1 MTSILEESKKA
12 KGGGIFSF
20 WKNKKIMIPLLVI
33 IVAIWP
39 LYNFLNKEETQKQ
52 STAPKE
58 WTIKK
63 ANIIISTESD
73 GKVVAED
80 GVELSFNVS
89 DDNLAVK
96 EVYVKEGADVKKGDK
111 IALAETKSLELSL
124 SSAWS
129 SYQSALADYN
139 ETIDGSTDK
148 ALADAKDRISSAEI
162 SLEQSRISL
171 ANIEQSAA
179 DSIYDAEQ
187 NLKNA
192 KDKLDDNQDE
202 LSSEDV
208 SDAYEDLVDYI
219 KATNIALGANLD
231 DSDEIIGVDKKYLN
245 DDFEKSLGAKNLS
258 SITSANRSYI
268 IARDELENLNS
279 LALAL
284 SIKSSYGDIDIAA
297 LQIEATLDAFEEH
310 FYDMKV
316 ILDNTGAGA
325 TLSQSELDAFMA
337 TVTSAR
343 SSINTKITLLNTKLE
358 AVEDA
363 KDGLEDYIDDYDDA
377 VRDLANAKAD
387 ALRDVLNAEASL
399 RSKELSLEQV
409 KRDYEDLIAP
419 LTDAELASAR
429 SRLTSAS
436 VALTKA
442 RNDLDE
448 ATIIA
453 PIDGQVVELN
463 YKAGD
468 IIVDNDN
475 PVAVILNS
483 ETLFIEVKIEE
494 ADVSDLKVGQK
505 AAATFDALD
514 ELKLNGEVSF
524 ISLTSE
530 TNNNG
535 IVTYKV
541 RVVIENPNEEQIR
554 EGMTAYIDFISGGVE
569 NVLVAPVSAVRNV
582 DSKPSVQLSSGEWAS
597 VVTGF
602 TDGKNVEIISGVG
615 VGDKILY

>member
-1 MTSILEESKKA
+1 MASILEESKKA
-12 KGGGIFSF
+12 KGNGIFNF
-20 WKNKKIMIPLLVI
+20 WKNKKIMIPLVAVAVI
-33 IVAIWP
+33 ALP
-39 LYNFLNKEETQKQ
+39 LYYFLNKEEEQKQ
-52 STAPKE
+52 TSAPKE

-73 GKVVAED
+73 GKVMAED

-124 SSAWS
+124 SSVWS
-129 SYQSALADYN
+129 AYQSALADYN
-139 ETIDGSTDK
+139 ETMDGSTDK
-148 ALADAKDRISSAEI
+148 EVADANDRISSAEI
-162 SLEQSRISL
+162 SLEQSHISL

-179 DSIYDAEQ
+179 NSIYDAEQ
-187 NLKNA
+187 DLKDA
-192 KDKLDDNQDE
+192 KDELDDNKDE

-208 SDAYEDLVDYI
+208 SDAYEALVDNI
-219 KATNIALGANLD
+219 KATNIALGTNLV
-231 DSDEIIGVDKKYLN
+231 DSDEIIGVDKEYLN
-245 DDFEKSLGAKNLS
+245 DDFEKSLGAKDLN
-258 SITSANRSYI
+258 SITSAKRSYAS
-268 IARDELENLNS
+268 ARDELESLNS

-284 SIKSSYGDIDIAA
+284 SIKSVYSEIDIAA
-297 LQIEATLDAFEEH
+297 VQAEIALNAFEEH

-316 ILDNTGAGA
+316 LLDNTGASSNLTQA
-325 TLSQSELDAFMA
+325 ELDAFIA
-337 TVTSAR
+337 TIASAR
-343 SSINTKITLLNTKLE
+343 SSINTKITLLNTKLG
-358 AVEDA
+358 AVENA
-363 KDGLEDYIDDYDDA
+363 KDGLEDYIDDYDEA

-387 ALRDVLNAEASL
+387 ALRDIKNAEASL
-399 RSKELSLEQV
+399 SSKELSLEQA
-409 KRDYEDLIAP
+409 KRDYNDLIAP
-419 LTDAELASAR
+419 LTDAEIALAR

-436 VALTKA
+436 VTLTEA
-442 RNDLDE
+442 QNDLDE
-448 ATIIA
+448 ATIIS

-463 YKAGD
+463 YKVGD
-468 IIVDNDN
+468 IIVDNDD

-483 ETLFIEVKIEE
+483 ETLFIEVNIEE
-494 ADVSDLKVGQK
+494 ADVSDLKLGQK
-505 AAATFDALD
+505 ATATFDALD
-514 ELKLNGEVSF
+514 ELKLSGEVSF

-541 RVVIENPNEEQIR
+541 RVAIENPDEQQIR
-554 EGMTAYIDFISGGVE
+554 EGMTTYIDFISGGVE

-582 DSKPSVQLSSGEWAS
+582 DGKPSAQLVTGEWVP